1 MPIMTVE
8 MDENE
13 VKQAIIEWAEKHHGM
28 KASNVNYS
36 ARMEYRGHGMSEN
49 EVPVPYVEFNV
60 GDTK

>member
-1 MPIMTVE
+1 MPTMTVE

-28 KASNVNYS
+28 KASNVKHS
-36 ARMEYRGHGMSEN
+36 IRSEYRAPGLTR
-49 EVPVPYVEFNV
+49 PVPYVEFIA